1 VTDVTSGPL
10 DITDQF
16 ADKFWR
22 LTNLYNII
30 NESGEEVHFVPNE
43 MQLKFL
49 DEMWYLN
56 CILKARQHGF
66 TTLITLWI
74 LDECLFYPNQTAGV
88 IAHNL
93 EDGAKIFRTK
103 IKHPYDRLL
112 PGLRDRIPAQNDRA
126 QELVFGNKSSIA
138 VSTSTRSGTC
148 QYLLITE
155 FGKIAAKFP
164 EKANEIVSGAFN
176 TVHPGNYLFVE
187 SSAEGR
193 SGQFYDLCKRSE
205 DAKVAEKP
213 LSKMDFKFHFYSWWE
228 NPKYVLSAEDAK
240 NVVFTKAHH
249 EYFDKLARQHGIK
262 LTFEQMAFYIKKRE
276 MNGGDLIK
284 REYPSTSK
292 EAFEA
297 SIIGAYFGEQMA
309 EAREKGRICKVPHVK
324 GVGVDT
330 WWDLGLRDKM
340 AVWFVQ
346 VVGREA
352 RFINYTEKS
361 DRSLTWFLTVHLPAI
376 QKEHGYH
383 YRNFVGP
390 HDLSV
395 RELTSGVA
403 RWQTAK
409 GLGVLFK
416 VCPQI
421 EFEDQ
426 LEEGRNF
433 IAGSWF
439 DEEMCAEGVEH
450 LENFRKEWNEHLGA
464 YMDKPMHDKHSH
476 GASAYMT
483 GACMFRTVNQG
494 GTRAQRVGARRFAT

>member
-1 VTDVTSGPL
+1 
-10 DITDQF
+10 
-16 ADKFWR
+16 
-22 LTNLYNII
+22 
-30 NESGEEVHFVPNE
+30 VHFVPNE

-376 QKEHGYH
+376 K
-383 YRNFVGP
+383 R
-390 HDLSV
+390 STATTTA
-395 RELTSGVA
+395 TSSA
-403 RWQTAK
+403 RMTFRCASSRAASRA
-409 GLGVLFK
+409 
-416 VCPQI
+416 
-421 EFEDQ
+421 
-426 LEEGRNF
+426 GRRRRGSAF
-433 IAGSWF
+433 SSRSARRSSSRTSSRRAATSSPAAGSTRR
-439 DEEMCAEGVEH
+439 CAP
-450 LENFRKEWNEHLGA
+450 R
-464 YMDKPMHDKHSH
+464 
-476 GASAYMT
+476 ASSTWKTSAK
-483 GACMFRTVNQG
+483 N
-494 GTRAQRVGARRFAT
+494 GTSTWGPTWTNRCTTSTATARAPT